1 MTNSK
6 PRVRVNT
13 AGVITD
19 GFANL
24 VAGLG
29 AGNAKTSAHTY
40 VIDHDQMTLE
50 NAYRVSTWFGK
61 IVDIPADDATREWR
75 TWKADKQDIERIE
88 AEEKRLQVRQ
98 QVRQALIW
106 ARLYGGAV
114 MQRLSFSDRELARA
128 GASVLALP
136 QHASLGARLVWE
148 TADAIWDGLGD
159 RSEDVNWYSKRAT
172 LSAVWGATVLY
183 WLGDDSPELHDTRDF
198 LDRRIEGVMRFETLK
213 GRIGAL
219 PGVSVLTELA
229 TGWIKR
235 PERRNL
241 PGDLRGAARRH
252 EAGGGRG

>member
-1 MTNSK
+1 MT
-6 PRVRVNT
+6 
-13 AGVITD
+13 D
-19 GFANL
+19 
-24 VAGLG
+24 
-29 AGNAKTSAHTY
+29 
-40 VIDHDQMTLE
+40 
-50 NAYRVSTWFGK
+50 
-61 IVDIPADDATREWR
+61 
-75 TWKADKQDIERIE
+75 ERARLIE
-88 AEEKRLQVRQ
+88 AALGHVAFEGMGDRAIAEGARDIGMAPALARALLPRGGADLAAAYHRQ
-98 QVRQALIW
+98 GDAALRDW
-106 ARLYGGAV
+106 LAQHPPQGRFRDRVAAAV
-114 MQRLSFSDRELARA
+114 MQRLTFSDRELARA

-241 PGDLRGAARRH
+241 PGDLRGRARRH